1 MFLCRHAP
9 AQRHGVCNTSINTF
23 IFSILYRPSQARML
37 KNFFISMLG
46 AIAGFW
52 ISLMLFMV
60 SCMILLA
67 GSLATSLVNS
77 EVNSAEIKDNS
88 ILRISFDANIE
99 ERGGS
104 LSFEEVLQDVP
115 APMTL
120 ENILRAISA
129 AKEDKHIAGI
139 YLDCKGGSGGIA
151 TMQAIQKA
159 LADFQKSGKWVCAY
173 SDNYTQGNYY
183 IASGAKY
190 LYLNP
195 VGSVDVRGLGSQ
207 IPFFKNLLDKLGVKM
222 QIFKVGT
229 YKSAVEPFI
238 LTEMSPA
245 SREMTDYFLK
255 NIWNN
260 MSTTIAQ
267 NRKVPVA
274 TVNQWADSLSVFN
287 APETYVKA
295 KMVDKLLYANEL
307 TDHLK
312 KITKTKK
319 DDDLNFIDYNVY
331 LASAKVPHEK
341 SNKNKIAVLYACGDI
356 VDTGD
361 EGISAE
367 KMVPE
372 ILDLAED
379 DDIKA
384 MVLRVN
390 SGGGSAFASEQIWH
404 ALEVFKQNGKTLY
417 VSMGDYAASGGYYIS
432 CGADRIFAEP
442 STLTGSIGIFGMI
455 PDIQGLLNDKIGI
468 NLSTVTTN
476 ANGDFPTITKAVTP
490 YQTAKMQE
498 TIARGYD
505 LFTKRCAQGRNIP
518 QDSIKAIG
526 EGRVWDGVTAKRIGL
541 VDNLGGLQTAIRSLA
556 KKMKYDNY
564 QVVTYPNV
572 EKNFWDMLA
581 EMPMQAK
588 TAAMKDE
595 LGTFYP
601 VYLEMKRLEGFNP
614 IQARML
620 PVTMQ

>member
-9 AQRHGVCNTSINTF
+9 AQRHGVCNTSTNTF

-267 NRKVPVA
+267 NRKVSVA

-331 LASAKVPHEK
+331 LASA
-341 SNKNKIAVLYACGDI
+341 
-356 VDTGD
+356 
-361 EGISAE
+361 
-367 KMVPE
+367 
-372 ILDLAED
+372 
-379 DDIKA
+379 
-384 MVLRVN
+384 
-390 SGGGSAFASEQIWH
+390 
-404 ALEVFKQNGKTLY
+404 
-417 VSMGDYAASGGYYIS
+417 
-432 CGADRIFAEP
+432 
-442 STLTGSIGIFGMI
+442 
-455 PDIQGLLNDKIGI
+455 
-468 NLSTVTTN
+468 
-476 ANGDFPTITKAVTP
+476 
-490 YQTAKMQE
+490 
-498 TIARGYD
+498 
-505 LFTKRCAQGRNIP
+505 
-518 QDSIKAIG
+518 
-526 EGRVWDGVTAKRIGL
+526 
-541 VDNLGGLQTAIRSLA
+541 
-556 KKMKYDNY
+556 
-564 QVVTYPNV
+564 
-572 EKNFWDMLA
+572 
-581 EMPMQAK
+581 
-588 TAAMKDE
+588 
-595 LGTFYP
+595 
-601 VYLEMKRLEGFNP
+601 
-614 IQARML
+614 
-620 PVTMQ
+620 

>member
-1 MFLCRHAP
+1 
-9 AQRHGVCNTSINTF
+9 
-23 IFSILYRPSQARML
+23 ML

-267 NRKVPVA
+267 NRKVSVA

-372 ILDLAED
+372 ILNLAED

-614 IQARML
+614 IQARMI

>member
-1 MFLCRHAP
+1 
-9 AQRHGVCNTSINTF
+9 
-23 IFSILYRPSQARML
+23 ML

>member
-1 MFLCRHAP
+1 M
-9 AQRHGVCNTSINTF
+9 
-23 IFSILYRPSQARML
+23 
-37 KNFFISMLG
+37 
-46 AIAGFW
+46 
-52 ISLMLFMV
+52 
-60 SCMILLA
+60 
-67 GSLATSLVNS
+67 
-77 EVNSAEIKDNS
+77 
-88 ILRISFDANIE
+88 
-99 ERGGS
+99 
-104 LSFEEVLQDVP
+104 
-115 APMTL
+115 
-120 ENILRAISA
+120 
-129 AKEDKHIAGI
+129 
-139 YLDCKGGSGGIA
+139 
-151 TMQAIQKA
+151 
-159 LADFQKSGKWVCAY
+159 
-173 SDNYTQGNYY
+173 
-183 IASGAKY
+183 
-190 LYLNP
+190 
-195 VGSVDVRGLGSQ
+195 
-207 IPFFKNLLDKLGVKM
+207 
-222 QIFKVGT
+222 
-229 YKSAVEPFI
+229 
-238 LTEMSPA
+238 
-245 SREMTDYFLK
+245 
-255 NIWNN
+255 
-260 MSTTIAQ
+260 
-267 NRKVPVA
+267 
-274 TVNQWADSLSVFN
+274 
-287 APETYVKA
+287 
-295 KMVDKLLYANEL
+295 
-307 TDHLK
+307 
-312 KITKTKK
+312 
-319 DDDLNFIDYNVY
+319 
-331 LASAKVPHEK
+331 PHEK

-372 ILDLAED
+372 ILNLAED

-614 IQARML
+614 IQARMI

>member
-1 MFLCRHAP
+1 
-9 AQRHGVCNTSINTF
+9 
-23 IFSILYRPSQARML
+23 ML

-52 ISLMLFMV
+52 ISLMFFMV
-60 SCMILLA
+60 ACMILLA

-77 EVNSAEIKDNS
+77 EVKTAEIKDNS

-104 LSFEEVLQDVP
+104 LSFEEVLQDAP

-139 YLDCKGGSGGIA
+139 YLNCKGGSGGIA

-173 SDNYTQGNYY
+173 SDSYTQGNYY

-245 SREMTDYFLK
+245 NREMTDYFLK

-260 MSTTIAQ
+260 ISATIAQ
-267 NRKVPVA
+267 NRKVSVA
-274 TVNQWADSLSVFN
+274 TVNQWADSLSAFN

-356 VDTGD
+356 VDTGT

-367 KMVPE
+367 QMVPE

-432 CGADRIFAEP
+432 CGADCIFAEP

-476 ANGDFPTITKAVTP
+476 ANGDFPTVTKAVTP
-490 YQTAKMQE
+490 YQARKMQE

-572 EKNFWDMLA
+572 EKNFWDILA

-588 TAAMKDE
+588 TAAMKEE
-595 LGTFYP
+595 LGAFYP

-620 PVTMQ
+620 PVTIQ